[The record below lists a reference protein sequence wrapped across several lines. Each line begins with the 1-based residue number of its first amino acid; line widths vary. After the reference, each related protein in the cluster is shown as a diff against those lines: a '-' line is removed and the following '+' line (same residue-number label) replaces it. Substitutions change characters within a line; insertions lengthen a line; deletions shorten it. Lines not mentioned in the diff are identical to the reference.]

1 MNTVVEQPKPI
12 ELDKHTP
19 VDVERPIKYIEK
31 VNIPIVD
38 GKATPLSA
46 LNTNI
51 NADSNANLNAL
62 EDLSAGYEPH
72 KIKKKA

>member
-31 VNIPIVD
+31 VNVPSVD
-38 GKATPLSA
+38 GKGVVSE

-51 NADSNANLNAL
+51 NADPINVL
-62 EDLSAGYEPH
+62 EDLTAGYEPH

>member
-31 VNIPIVD
+31 VNVPSVD
-38 GKATPLSA
+38 GKGVVSA

-51 NADSNANLNAL
+51 NADPINVL
-62 EDLSAGYEPH
+62 EDLTAGYEPH